1 VKRRTVATLLGLVA
15 LAACNAPPQPY
26 EGSPATWSASLPP
39 GSVEGAGDPARAALI
54 RSAWAFNT
62 PGALANNPA
71 AAARVI
77 ADMEYLAI
85 ELAGPRWVMLRLAAV
100 QLQGARPE
108 WRTALGI
115 APATPPQPLI
125 DALYGARRALLAGDQ
140 AGAAAMLPPALFSP
154 GGAGT
159 LQVLANLPPLPQT
172 AAAASLAEREAT
184 RAAFDQ
190 SRRRGLR

>member
-1 VKRRTVATLLGLVA
+1 MTRRGLAATLGLAV
-15 LAACNAPPQPY
+15 LSACGAPVQPY
-26 EGSPATWSASLPP
+26 EGSPASWGAILPP
-39 GSVEGAGDPARAALI
+39 DAVEGVGDPARAALI

-62 PGALANNPA
+62 TGALANNPA
-71 AAARVI
+71 AAARAI
-77 ADMEYLAI
+77 ADMEYLAV
-85 ELAGPRWVMLRLAAV
+85 ELAGPRWAMLRLAAV
-100 QLQGARPE
+100 QVQGARPE
-108 WRTALGI
+108 WRAALGI
-115 APATPPQPLI
+115 APTTPPQPLI

-140 AGAAAMLPPALFSP
+140 ASAAVLLSPALFSP